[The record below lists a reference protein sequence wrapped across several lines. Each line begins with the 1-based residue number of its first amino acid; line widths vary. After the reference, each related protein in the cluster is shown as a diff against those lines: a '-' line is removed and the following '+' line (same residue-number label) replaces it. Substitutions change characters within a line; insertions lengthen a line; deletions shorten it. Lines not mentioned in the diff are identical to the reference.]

1 MELTHSKGLLEV
13 IKGGSMQKDVIIALD
28 FPSRKEALA
37 FLDLFEAEERK
48 PFVKVGMELFYKE
61 GPDIIREIKGRG
73 HKIFLDLKL
82 HDIPNTVEH
91 AMSNLA
97 FLGVDMV
104 NVHAQGTIEMMKAAK
119 RGLDAGYKKYC
130 EDDNYGLVDKDRPV
144 LIAVTQLTSTSE
156 EDMQNDL
163 LIEKSMAETV
173 LHYGENA
180 KKAGLDG
187 VVCSPH
193 EAEIIHQKCGES
205 FLTVTPGIRF
215 EGAKK
220 DDQVR
225 ITTPEKAKE
234 IGCDFI
240 VVGRPITKYEDPVK
254 AYKRC
259 LKDFGIELDDECIDT
274 GKTSK
279 CDEFIDDENVDSECK
294 TLEGISSEV
303 AKGLLEIK
311 AVFLRPEEPFTWA
324 SGIKS
329 PIYCDNRLILTAPHV
344 RDIVED
350 ALAQTIEKE
359 FPDCEVLMGT
369 ATAGIAHAAIVGE
382 ILNLPMGYVRGSAK
396 DHGRTNRIE
405 GRLEKGSKVV
415 VIEDLISTGGSSIE
429 TVEALREAGAEVLGV
444 MSIFT
449 YKMKKSIERFAESK
463 VKAVSLADLDSLVD
477 VAAKVG
483 YISDDDVA
491 KILRFRD
498 NPSDESWMK

>member
-1 MELTHSKGLLEV
+1 MELAHSKGLLEV

-48 PFVKVGMELFYKE
+48 PFVKVGMELFYRE
-61 GPDIIREIKGRG
+61 GPDIIREIKKRG

-119 RGLDAGYKKYC
+119 RGLDAGFKKYC
-130 EDDNYGLVDKDRPV
+130 EDDNYGLGDKDRPV

-193 EAEIIHQKCGES
+193 EAEIIHQQCGES

-215 EGAKK
+215 EGATK

-240 VVGRPITKYEDPVK
+240 VVGRPITKSEDPVK
-254 AYKRC
+254 SYKRC

-279 CDEFIDDENVDSECK
+279 CDELVDDENVDSECK
-294 TLEGISSEV
+294 TLEGVSGEV

-329 PIYCDNRLILTAPHV
+329 PIYCDNRLILTAPSV

-396 DHGRTNRIE
+396 EHGRTNRIE
-405 GRLEKGSKVV
+405 GKLEKGSKVV

-449 YKMKKSIERFAESK
+449 YKMKKSVERFAESK
-463 VKAVSLADLDSLVD
+463 VKAVSLADLDSLVY
-477 VAAKVG
+477 VAAKGG

>member
-1 MELTHSKGLLEV
+1 MH
-13 IKGGSMQKDVIIALD
+13 KDVIIALD
-28 FPSRKEALA
+28 FPSRKEALS
-37 FLDLFEAEERK
+37 FLDLFENEASK
-48 PFVKVGMELFYKE
+48 PFVKVGMELFYRE
-61 GPDIIREIKGRG
+61 GPDIIREIKARG

-97 FLGVDMV
+97 SLGVDMV
-104 NVHAQGTIEMMKAAK
+104 NVHAQGTIEMMKAAR
-119 RGLDAGYKKYC
+119 RGLDAGYEKY
-130 EDDNYGLVDKDRPV
+130 VDKSNSCENGDEIRPV

-156 EDMQNDL
+156 QDMHKDL
-163 LIEKSMAETV
+163 LIERTMAETV

-193 EAEIIHQKCGES
+193 EAEIIHAKCGKT

-215 EGAKK
+215 EGAQK

-225 ITTPEKAKE
+225 ITTPERAKE

-240 VVGRPITKYEDPVK
+240 VVGRPITKSDDSVK
-254 AYKRC
+254 AYKMC
-259 LKDFGIELDDECIDT
+259 LEDFGIKLDEKSSQS
-274 GKTSK
+274 GKNSK
-279 CDEFIDDENVDSECK
+279 CDVKEKNKISEDF
-294 TLEGISSEV
+294 SSEV
-303 AKGLLEIK
+303 AKGLLEIQ

-382 ILNLPMGYVRGSAK
+382 ILDLPVGYVRGSAK
-396 DHGRTNRIE
+396 DHGRANRIE
-405 GRLEKGSKVV
+405 GKLEKGAKVV

-429 TVEALREAGAEVLGV
+429 TAEALREAGAEVLGV
-444 MSIFT
+444 LSIFT
-449 YKMKKSIERFAESK
+449 YKMKKSMERFAASK
-463 VKAVSLADLDSLVD
+463 VKSVSLADLDNLVD
-477 VAAKVG
+477 VAANGG
-483 YISDDDVA
+483 YIEEDDVA
-491 KILRFRD
+491 RILKFRD

>member
-1 MELTHSKGLLEV
+1 
-13 IKGGSMQKDVIIALD
+13 MQRDVIIALD
-28 FPSRKEALA
+28 FPSRKETLE

-48 PFVKVGMELFYKE
+48 PFVKVGMELFYRE
-61 GPDIIREIKGRG
+61 GPDIIREIKSRG

-119 RGLDAGYKKYC
+119 KGLDAGFKKFC
-130 EDDNYGLVDKDRPV
+130 EEDNYELGDKDRPV

-156 EDMQNDL
+156 EDMHNDL

-193 EAEIIHQKCGES
+193 EAYIIHRKCGEG

-225 ITTPEKAKE
+225 ITSPERAKE

-240 VVGRPITKYEDPVK
+240 VVGRPITKSDDPVK
-254 AYKRC
+254 SYKRC
-259 LKDFGIELDDECIDT
+259 LKDFGIELNDEYIDT
-274 GKTSK
+274 AKTSK
-279 CDEFIDDENVDSECK
+279 CDEFVDDANVDSECK
-294 TLEGISSEV
+294 TLEGISGEV

-405 GRLEKGSKVV
+405 GRLERGSKVV

-444 MSIFT
+444 MSIFS
-449 YKMKKSIERFAESK
+449 YKMKKSVERFAESK

-477 VAAKVG
+477 VAAKGG
-483 YISDDDVA
+483 YINDDDVA

>member
-1 MELTHSKGLLEV
+1 MELTYSKGLLEV

-48 PFVKVGMELFYKE
+48 PFVKVGMELFYRE

-119 RGLDAGYKKYC
+119 KGLDAGFKKFC
-130 EDDNYGLVDKDRPV
+130 EEDNYELGNKDRPV

-156 EDMQNDL
+156 EDMHNDL

-180 KKAGLDG
+180 KKACLDG

-193 EAEIIHQKCGES
+193 EADIIHRKCGEG

-225 ITTPEKAKE
+225 ITSPERAKE

-240 VVGRPITKYEDPVK
+240 VVGRPITKSDDPVK
-254 AYKRC
+254 SYKRC
-259 LKDFGIELDDECIDT
+259 LKDFGIELNDEYIDT
-274 GKTSK
+274 AKTSK
-279 CDEFIDDENVDSECK
+279 CNELVDENVDSECK
-294 TLEGISSEV
+294 ALECISGEV

-344 RDIVED
+344 RDLVED

-359 FPDCEVLMGT
+359 FPECEVLMGT

-405 GRLEKGSKVV
+405 GRLERGSKVV

-449 YKMKKSIERFAESK
+449 YKMKKSVERFAESK

-477 VAAKVG
+477 VAAKGG
-483 YISDDDVA
+483 YINDDDVA

>member
-1 MELTHSKGLLEV
+1 
-13 IKGGSMQKDVIIALD
+13 MQRDVIIALD
-28 FPSRKEALA
+28 FPSRKETVE
-37 FLDLFEAEERK
+37 FLDLFENEERK
-48 PFVKVGMELFYKE
+48 PFVKVGMELFYRE
-61 GPDIIREIKGRG
+61 GPEIVREIKARG

-91 AMSNLA
+91 AMSNLSY
-97 FLGVDMV
+97 LGVDMV

-119 RGLDAGYKKYC
+119 RGLDAGFERHSFDC
-130 EDDNYGLVDKDRPV
+130 GCSENGNQTRPV

-156 EDMQNDL
+156 KDMQNDL

-193 EAEIIHQKCGES
+193 EAEIIHQKCGNA

-240 VVGRPITKYEDPVK
+240 VVGRPITKSEDPVK
-254 AYKRC
+254 AYKKC
-259 LKDFGIELDDECIDT
+259 LGDFGIVIDEDLP
-274 GKTSK
+274 KTAKTDK
-279 CDEFIDDENVDSECK
+279 CDENAEGLCE
-294 TLEGISSEV
+294 TLKGISREV

-329 PIYCDNRLILTAPHV
+329 PIYCDNRLILTSPSV

-359 FPDCEVLMGT
+359 FPDCDVLMGT

-405 GRLEKGSKVV
+405 GRLEKGAKVV

-449 YKMKKSIERFAESK
+449 YKMKKSVDRFAESK
-463 VKAVSLADLDSLVD
+463 VKAVSLADLDNLVD
-477 VAAKVG
+477 VAAKGG
-483 YISDDDVA
+483 YISEDDA
-491 KILRFRD
+491 TRILRFRD

>member
-1 MELTHSKGLLEV
+1 
-13 IKGGSMQKDVIIALD
+13 MQRDVIIALD
-28 FPSRKEALA
+28 FPSRKETLE

-48 PFVKVGMELFYKE
+48 PFVKVGMELFYRE
-61 GPDIIREIKGRG
+61 GPDIIREIKSRG

-104 NVHAQGTIEMMKAAK
+104 NVHAQVTIEMMKAAK
-119 RGLDAGYKKYC
+119 RGLDAGFKKFC
-130 EDDNYGLVDKDRPV
+130 EEDNYELGNKDRPV

-156 EDMQNDL
+156 EDMHNDL

-193 EAEIIHQKCGES
+193 EADIIHQKCGEG

-225 ITTPEKAKE
+225 ITSPERAKE

-240 VVGRPITKYEDPVK
+240 VVGRPITKSDDPVK
-254 AYKRC
+254 SYKRC
-259 LKDFGIELDDECIDT
+259 LKDFGIELNKELSHT

-279 CDEFIDDENVDSECK
+279 CDEFEAGVCG
-294 TLEGISSEV
+294 TLEDISGEV

-382 ILNLPMGYVRGSAK
+382 LLNLPMGYVRGSAK

-449 YKMKKSIERFAESK
+449 YKMKKSVERFAESK

-477 VAAKVG
+477 VAAEGG
-483 YISDDDVA
+483 YINDDDVA

-498 NPSDESWMK
+498 NPYDESWMK

>member
-1 MELTHSKGLLEV
+1 
-13 IKGGSMQKDVIIALD
+13 MQRDVIIALD
-28 FPSRKEALA
+28 FSNRKDALD
-37 FLDLFEAEERK
+37 FLDLFENEARK
-48 PFVKVGMELFYKE
+48 PFVKVGMELFYRE
-61 GPDIIREIKGRG
+61 GPDIVREIKARG

-91 AMSNLA
+91 AMLNLA
-97 FLGVDMV
+97 SLGVDMV
-104 NVHAQGTIEMMKAAK
+104 NVHAQGTIEMMRAAK
-119 RGLDAGYKKYC
+119 RGLDAGFEKYICDC
-130 EDDNYGLVDKDRPV
+130 ECSDNEKQSRPV

-156 EDMQNDL
+156 QDMKRDL

-193 EAEIIHQKCGES
+193 EAEIIHKKCGKT

-225 ITTPEKAKE
+225 ITTPGKAKE

-240 VVGRPITKYEDPVK
+240 VVGRPITKSEDPVK
-254 AYKRC
+254 SYKKC
-259 LKDFGIELDDECIDT
+259 LLDFGIKLDEDSLQSSQIT
-274 GKTSK
+274 KSSK
-279 CDEFIDDENVDSECK
+279 NIESVSES
-294 TLEGISSEV
+294 LEDISRKV

-329 PIYCDNRLILTAPHV
+329 PIYCDNRLILTAPSV
-344 RDIVED
+344 REIVED
-350 ALAQTIEKE
+350 ALAQKIEKE

-382 ILNLPMGYVRGSAK
+382 ILDLPMGYVRGSAK
-396 DHGRTNRIE
+396 DHGRANRIE
-405 GRLEKGSKVV
+405 GRLENGAKVV

-429 TVEALREAGAEVLGV
+429 TVEALRDAGADVLGV

-449 YKMKKSIERFAESK
+449 YKMKKSVERFAESK
-463 VKAVSLADLDSLVD
+463 VKAVSLADLDSLVE
-477 VAAKVG
+477 VAVKDN
-483 YISDDDVA
+483 YINENDAA

>member
-1 MELTHSKGLLEV
+1 MHR
-13 IKGGSMQKDVIIALD
+13 DVIIALD
-28 FPSRKEALA
+28 FSNRREALE
-37 FLDLFEAEERK
+37 FLDLFENEARK
-48 PFVKVGMELFYKE
+48 PFVKVGMELFYRE
-61 GPDIIREIKGRG
+61 GPDIIREIKSRG

-97 FLGVDMV
+97 YLGVDMV

-119 RGLDAGYKKYC
+119 RGLDAGFENYV
-130 EDDNYGLVDKDRPV
+130 DDGNYSENGGKAKPV

-156 EDMQNDL
+156 QDMKKDL
-163 LIEKSMAETV
+163 LIDRSMAETV

-193 EAEIIHQKCGES
+193 EAEIIHKQCGKT

-215 EGAKK
+215 EGAEK

-225 ITTPEKAKE
+225 ITTPEKARD

-240 VVGRPITKYEDPVK
+240 VVGRPITKSEDPVK
-254 AYKRC
+254 SYKRC
-259 LKDFGIELDDECIDT
+259 LEDFGIKIDEEHLDYENT
-274 GKTSK
+274 AK
-279 CDEFIDDENVDSECK
+279 CDENIEKKCEA
-294 TLEGISSEV
+294 LEGISQEV

-405 GRLEKGSKVV
+405 GRLEKGAKVV

-429 TVEALREAGAEVLGV
+429 TIEALRGAGAEVLGV

-449 YKMKKSIERFAESK
+449 YKMKKSIDKFAESK
-463 VKAVSLADLDSLVD
+463 VKAVSLADLDNLVEIAVKD
-477 VAAKVG
+477 N
-483 YISDDDVA
+483 YINSIDA
-491 KILRFRD
+491 TKILRFRD

>member
-1 MELTHSKGLLEV
+1 MELADSKRLLEV
-13 IKGGSMQKDVIIALD
+13 IKGGSMQRDVIIALD
-28 FPSRKEALA
+28 FPSRKETLE

-48 PFVKVGMELFYKE
+48 PFVKVGMELFYRE

-119 RGLDAGYKKYC
+119 KGLDAGFKKFC
-130 EDDNYGLVDKDRPV
+130 EEDNYELGNKDRPV

-156 EDMQNDL
+156 QDMKRDL

-193 EAEIIHQKCGES
+193 EADIIHRKCGEG

-215 EGAKK
+215 EGAKQ

-225 ITTPEKAKE
+225 ITSPEKAKE

-240 VVGRPITKYEDPVK
+240 VVGRPITKSDYPVK
-254 AYKRC
+254 SYKRC
-259 LKDFGIELDDECIDT
+259 LKDFGIELNDKFSHT
-274 GKTSK
+274 GKTGK
-279 CDEFIDDENVDSECK
+279 CNEFLDENVDSECK

-405 GRLEKGSKVV
+405 GRLERGSKVV

-429 TVEALREAGAEVLGV
+429 TVEALREAGADVLGV

-449 YKMKKSIERFAESK
+449 YKMKKSVERFAESK

-477 VAAKVG
+477 VAAKGG
-483 YISDDDVA
+483 YINDDDVA

>member
-1 MELTHSKGLLEV
+1 MH
-13 IKGGSMQKDVIIALD
+13 KDVIIALD
-28 FPSRKEALA
+28 FPSRKEALS
-37 FLDLFEAEERK
+37 FLDLFENEARK
-48 PFVKVGMELFYKE
+48 PFVKVGMELFYRE
-61 GPDIIREIKGRG
+61 GPDIIREIKARG

-97 FLGVDMV
+97 SLGVDMV

-119 RGLDAGYKKYC
+119 RGLDAGYEKYA
-130 EDDNYGLVDKDRPV
+130 DKSNSYENGNKSRPV

-156 EDMQNDL
+156 QDMQKDL
-163 LIEKSMAETV
+163 LIDRTMAETV

-193 EAEIIHQKCGES
+193 EAEIIHDKCGKT

-225 ITTPEKAKE
+225 ITTPERAKE

-240 VVGRPITKYEDPVK
+240 VVGRPITKSEDPVK

-259 LKDFGIELDDECIDT
+259 LEDFGIKPEESDSYS
-274 GKTSK
+274 GNNSN
-279 CDEFIDDENVDSECK
+279 CDGNPVDENK
-294 TLEGISSEV
+294 ILGNISNEV
-303 AKGLLEIK
+303 AKGLLEIQ

-344 RDIVED
+344 RDVVED

-382 ILNLPMGYVRGSAK
+382 ILDLPMGYVRGSAK

-405 GRLEKGSKVV
+405 GKLEKGAKVV

-444 MSIFT
+444 LSIFT
-449 YKMKKSIERFAESK
+449 YKMEKSMERFAASK
-463 VKAVSLADLDSLVD
+463 VKSVSLADLDNLVD
-477 VAAKVG
+477 VAANGG
-483 YISDDDVA
+483 YIEDDDVA
-491 KILRFRD
+491 RILKFRD

>member
-1 MELTHSKGLLEV
+1 MH
-13 IKGGSMQKDVIIALD
+13 KDVIIALD
-28 FPSRKEALA
+28 FPSRKEALS
-37 FLDLFEAEERK
+37 FLDLFENEARK
-48 PFVKVGMELFYKE
+48 PFVKVGMELFYRE
-61 GPDIIREIKGRG
+61 GPDIIREIKARG

-97 FLGVDMV
+97 SLGVDMV

-119 RGLDAGYKKYC
+119 RGLEAGYENYSKNSNSC
-130 EDDNYGLVDKDRPV
+130 ENRNESRPV

-156 EDMQNDL
+156 QDMQKDL
-163 LIEKSMAETV
+163 LIDRTMAETV
-173 LHYGENA
+173 LHYGKNA

-193 EAEIIHQKCGES
+193 EAEIIHDKCGKA

-225 ITTPEKAKE
+225 ITTPERAKE

-240 VVGRPITKYEDPVK
+240 VVGRPITKSDDPVK

-259 LKDFGIELDDECIDT
+259 LEDFGIKHEENDSRSGKNSNCDGKFVDEDKIF
-274 GKTSK
+274 GS
-279 CDEFIDDENVDSECK
+279 
-294 TLEGISSEV
+294 ISSEV
-303 AKGLLEIK
+303 AKGLLEIQ

-350 ALAQTIEKE
+350 ALAQTVEKE

-382 ILNLPMGYVRGSAK
+382 ILDLPMGYVRGSAK

-405 GRLEKGSKVV
+405 GKLEKGAKVV

-444 MSIFT
+444 LSIFT
-449 YKMKKSIERFAESK
+449 YKMKKSMERFAASQ
-463 VKAVSLADLDSLVD
+463 VKPVSLTDLDHLVE
-477 VAAKVG
+477 VAAKGG
-483 YISDDDVA
+483 YIDEKDADR
-491 KILRFRD
+491 ILKFRD

>member
-1 MELTHSKGLLEV
+1 
-13 IKGGSMQKDVIIALD
+13 MQKDVIIALD
-28 FPSRKEALA
+28 FPSRKETLE
-37 FLDLFEAEERK
+37 FLDLFESEERK
-48 PFVKVGMELFYKE
+48 PFVKVGMELFYRE
-61 GPDIIREIKGRG
+61 GPDIIREIKKRG

-119 RGLDAGYKKYC
+119 KGLDAGFKKFC
-130 EDDNYGLVDKDRPV
+130 EEDNYELGNKDRPV

-156 EDMQNDL
+156 EDMHNDL

-193 EAEIIHQKCGES
+193 EADIIHRKCGEG

-215 EGAKK
+215 EGAKQ

-225 ITTPEKAKE
+225 ITSPERAKE

-240 VVGRPITKYEDPVK
+240 VVVRPITKSDYPVK
-254 AYKRC
+254 SYKRC
-259 LKDFGIELDDECIDT
+259 LEDFGVELNEEFSNT
-274 GKTSK
+274 GKTRKSN
-279 CDEFIDDENVDSECK
+279 ELVDENVDSECK
-294 TLEGISSEV
+294 ALECISGEV
-303 AKGLLEIK
+303 AKDLLEIK

-344 RDIVED
+344 RDLVED

-405 GRLEKGSKVV
+405 GRLERGSKVV

-449 YKMKKSIERFAESK
+449 YKMKKSVERFAESK

-477 VAAKVG
+477 VAAKGG
-483 YISDDDVA
+483 YINDDDVA

>member
-1 MELTHSKGLLEV
+1 
-13 IKGGSMQKDVIIALD
+13 MQRDVIIALD
-28 FPSRKEALA
+28 FPSRKETVE
-37 FLDLFEAEERK
+37 FLDLFENEERK
-48 PFVKVGMELFYKE
+48 PFVKVGMELFYRE
-61 GPDIIREIKGRG
+61 GPEIVREIKARG

-97 FLGVDMV
+97 YLGVDMV
-104 NVHAQGTIEMMKAAK
+104 NVHAQGTIEMMKAAR
-119 RGLDAGYKKYC
+119 RGLDAGFEKYSYDC
-130 EDDNYGLVDKDRPV
+130 SCSENGEHTRPV

-156 EDMQNDL
+156 KDMQNDL

-193 EAEIIHQKCGES
+193 EAEIIHQKCGNS

-240 VVGRPITKYEDPVK
+240 VVGRPITKSEDPVN
-254 AYKRC
+254 AYKKC
-259 LKDFGIELDDECIDT
+259 LGDFGIVIDEDLT
-274 GKTSK
+274 KTAKTEK
-279 CDEFIDDENVDSECK
+279 CDENAEGLCE
-294 TLEGISSEV
+294 TLKGISREV

-329 PIYCDNRLILTAPHV
+329 PIYCDNRLILTSPSV

-405 GRLEKGSKVV
+405 GRLEKGAKVV

-449 YKMKKSIERFAESK
+449 YKMKKSVERFAESK

-477 VAAKVG
+477 VAAKGG
-483 YISDDDVA
+483 YISEDDA
-491 KILRFRD
+491 ARILKFRD

>member
-1 MELTHSKGLLEV
+1 
-13 IKGGSMQKDVIIALD
+13 MQRDVIIALD
-28 FPSRKEALA
+28 FPSRKEALG
-37 FLDLFEAEERK
+37 FLDLFENQERK
-48 PFVKVGMELFYKE
+48 PFVKVGMELFYRE
-61 GPDIIREIKGRG
+61 GPDIIREIKKRG

-91 AMSNLA
+91 AMSNLT

-119 RGLDAGYKKYC
+119 KGFDAGFERYC
-130 EDDNYGLVDKDRPV
+130 EENNSGLGNNAKPI

-156 EDMQNDL
+156 EDMKRDL

-193 EAEIIHQKCGES
+193 EADIIHRKCGEG

-225 ITTPEKAKE
+225 ITSPERAKE

-240 VVGRPITKYEDPVK
+240 VVGRPITKSDDPVK
-254 AYKRC
+254 SYKRC

-274 GKTSK
+274 EKTGK
-279 CDEFIDDENVDSECK
+279 CNEFLDENVDSECK

-344 RDIVED
+344 RDLVED

-369 ATAGIAHAAIVGE
+369 ATAGIAHAAIVAE
-382 ILNLPMGYVRGSAK
+382 LLNLPMGYVRGSAK

-449 YKMKKSIERFAESK
+449 YKMKKSVERFAESK

-477 VAAKVG
+477 VAAEGG
-483 YISDDDVA
+483 YINDDDVA

>member
-130 EDDNYGLVDKDRPV
+130 EDDNYGLGDKDRPV

>member
-1 MELTHSKGLLEV
+1 
-13 IKGGSMQKDVIIALD
+13 MQRDVIIALD
-28 FPSRKEALA
+28 FSNRKDALD
-37 FLDLFEAEERK
+37 FLDLFENEARK
-48 PFVKVGMELFYKE
+48 PFVKVGMELFYRE
-61 GPDIIREIKGRG
+61 GPDIVREIKARG

-91 AMSNLA
+91 AMLNLA
-97 FLGVDMV
+97 SLGVDMV
-104 NVHAQGTIEMMKAAK
+104 NVHAQGTIEMMRAAK
-119 RGLDAGYKKYC
+119 RGLDAGFEKYICDC
-130 EDDNYGLVDKDRPV
+130 ECSDNEKQSRPV

-156 EDMQNDL
+156 QDMQRDL

-173 LHYGENA
+173 LHYGGNA

-193 EAEIIHQKCGES
+193 EAEIIHKKCGQT

-240 VVGRPITKYEDPVK
+240 VVGRPITKSEDPVK
-254 AYKRC
+254 SYKKC
-259 LKDFGIELDDECIDT
+259 LLDFGIKLDEDSLQSSQIA
-274 GKTSK
+274 KSSK
-279 CDEFIDDENVDSECK
+279 NIESVRES
-294 TLEGISSEV
+294 LEDISRKV

-329 PIYCDNRLILTAPHV
+329 PIYCDNRLILTAPSV
-344 RDIVED
+344 REIVED
-350 ALAQTIEKE
+350 ALAQKIEKE

-382 ILNLPMGYVRGSAK
+382 ILDLPMGYVRGSAK
-396 DHGRTNRIE
+396 DHGRANRIE
-405 GRLEKGSKVV
+405 GRLKKGAKVV

-429 TVEALREAGAEVLGV
+429 TVEALRDAGADVLGV

-449 YKMKKSIERFAESK
+449 YKMKKSVERFEESK
-463 VKAVSLADLDSLVD
+463 VKSVSLVDLDSLVE
-477 VAAKVG
+477 VAVKDN
-483 YISDDDVA
+483 YINENDAA